1 MSLTYCDVKLRSS
14 TDNTEYFVFVFHS
27 VKKFWQFCQNFSF
40 YNLNTNTYHTVLFN
54 TTKCINLSKAFK
66 MKNFSISCKF
76 LNFPKFPSPSLN
88 CICTGLNQNKRPYHN
103 SFSLSRENLKF
114 LNFASLSNLGFY
126 FYFCFI
132 ISFQRTLKLGIVRLN
147 FPQKHPQH
155 IKYIQKMS
163 LFQLES
169 KEV

>member
-1 MSLTYCDVKLRSS
+1 MTMSLTYCDVKLRSS
-14 TDNTEYFVFVFHS
+14 TDNTEYFVFVFRS

-76 LNFPKFPSPSLN
+76 LNFPKFQSPSLN
-88 CICTGLNQNKRPYHN
+88 WICTGLNQNKRPYQN

-114 LNFASLSNLGFY
+114 LNFASL
-126 FYFCFI
+126 
-132 ISFQRTLKLGIVRLN
+132 
-147 FPQKHPQH
+147 
-155 IKYIQKMS
+155 
-163 LFQLES
+163 
-169 KEV
+169 